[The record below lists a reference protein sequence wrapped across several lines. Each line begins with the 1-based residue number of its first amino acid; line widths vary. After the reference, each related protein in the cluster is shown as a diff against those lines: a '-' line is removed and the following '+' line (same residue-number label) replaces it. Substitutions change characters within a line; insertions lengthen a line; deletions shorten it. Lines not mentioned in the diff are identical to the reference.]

1 MSSHGRPI
9 VTSPPLKHALTGLA
23 GASVETYDFTIYATA
38 AALVFPSEFFPAA
51 MPTLLAQVASFSAF
65 GVGFLTRPFGAALFG
80 HLGDRIGRR
89 RAFAIGL
96 YVMGAV
102 TLAIAMLPNYRTWGA
117 FAPMTLVAL
126 RLIQGV
132 AAGGQ
137 WGGSTLIA
145 TENAPASQRGFY
157 GSIAQAAPCVA
168 VILANLIFLAVSAV
182 VSPVEFMVWGWRI
195 PFALGIGAIGL
206 GLYVRFRLRETDEF
220 ARLQQSVSDKS
231 GSHGGPRSPVIQALA
246 RYPTTILKAGG
257 TFIASNLAFY
267 ILITYVLAWGTS
279 RAGLQMSR
287 TGMLIAVVAAA
298 PASATMFLAG
308 SWSDRFG
315 RRPVMIAGL
324 LALTVW
330 SFVLF
335 PLIETR
341 SWLLITVGIAVAN
354 AITYSIYG
362 PMAAFFTELFDT
374 RMRYSAV
381 SLAYQIGI
389 LAGGASAP
397 IIATALYAHFRS
409 NVAAGAYMAT
419 ACVISLTCLM
429 ALKQPEQAIYAQVAP
444 EAHMP

>member
-1 MSSHGRPI
+1 MEIRPAEA
-9 VTSPPLKHALTGLA
+9 SPLKHALIGLV
-23 GASVETYDFTIYATA
+23 GGSVENYDFTVYATA
-38 AALVFPSEFFPAA
+38 AALVFPTEFFPAA
-51 MPTLLAQVASFSAF
+51 MPPLLAQVASFSAF

-96 YVMGAV
+96 YLMGAA
-102 TLAIAMLPNYRTWGA
+102 TLAIAMLPNYRIWGA
-117 FAPMTLVAL
+117 FAPLTLVAL

-145 TENAPASQRGFY
+145 TENAPAAQRGLY

-168 VILANLIFLAVSAV
+168 VILANLIFLAVSAA

-195 PFALGIGAIGL
+195 PFVLGIAAIGL
-206 GLYVRFRLRETDEF
+206 GLYARFRLPETDEF
-220 ARLQQSVSDKS
+220 SRLQRSVRDTS
-231 GSHGGPRSPVIQALA
+231 GADGSVHSPVIQALTSC
-246 RYPTTILKAGG
+246 PTTILKAGG

-267 ILITYVLAWGTS
+267 VLITYVLAWGTS
-279 RAGLQMSR
+279 RVGLQLSR
-287 TGMLIAVVAAA
+287 TGMLTTMLLAA
-298 PASATMFLAG
+298 PASATMLLAG

-315 RRPVMIAGL
+315 RRPVMVVGL

-341 SWLLITVGIAVAN
+341 SWLYITVAIAVAN
-354 AITYSIYG
+354 AIMYAIYG

-374 RMRYSAV
+374 RVRYSAL
-381 SLAYQIGI
+381 SLAYQIGL

-397 IIATALYAHFRS
+397 IIATALYARFRNS
-409 NVAAGAYMAT
+409 VAVAAYMGA
-419 ACVISLTCLM
+419 ACLLSLICLM
-429 ALKQPEQAIYAQVAP
+429 ALKQPEHTIYAQAAS
-444 EAHMP
+444 EARMP